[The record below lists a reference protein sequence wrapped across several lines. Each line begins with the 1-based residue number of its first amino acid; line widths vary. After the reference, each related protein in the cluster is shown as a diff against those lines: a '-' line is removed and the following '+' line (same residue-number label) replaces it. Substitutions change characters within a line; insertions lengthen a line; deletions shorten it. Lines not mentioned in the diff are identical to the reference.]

1 MDDLGGAPFSET
13 PIFYYAS
20 CHGCESLWLDM
31 SCEFFYLWLKAGH
44 MPGEAE
50 IIDFPT
56 SSDAFHEGR
65 SRCATLWLL
74 SCLVFSSCRIQ
85 LHFASLSSF
94 GLCTTPLA
102 IAEVKWWTCWMST
115 ALTMTPSTFYQMRM
129 YDRDWKCIQIGQ
141 RIPSSI
147 PGGS

>member
-1 MDDLGGAPFSET
+1 MENPIKMDDLGEHHFRKHPYITMLTVMAANLCGWTCLAYSV
-13 PIFYYAS
+13 
-20 CHGCESLWLDM
+20 CGV
-31 SCEFFYLWLKAGH
+31 KAGH

-50 IIDFPT
+50 IIDFAT

-65 SRCATLWLL
+65 SRCPTLWLL

-102 IAEVKWWTCWMST
+102 IAEAKWWTC
-115 ALTMTPSTFYQMRM
+115 
-129 YDRDWKCIQIGQ
+129 
-141 RIPSSI
+141 
-147 PGGS
+147 